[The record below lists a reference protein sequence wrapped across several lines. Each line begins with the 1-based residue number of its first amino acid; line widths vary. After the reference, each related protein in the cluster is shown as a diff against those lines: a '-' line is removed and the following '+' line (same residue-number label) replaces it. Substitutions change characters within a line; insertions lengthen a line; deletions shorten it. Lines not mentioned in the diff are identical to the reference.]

1 MTSNNELVNTNKTI
15 SDINIVTSIG
25 WFVVTA
31 WLEKDS
37 NSSSSTTKVMVITS
51 QNGGQSYSH
60 PSQIVLDSNSSKR
73 NLHLGIIPVQ
83 VYVTYEQDMGSN
95 KYDVFLVKTD
105 DGGLIFQVPSI
116 NLSHSPEAVG
126 DSILTVDPI
135 YGKQIVTC
143 FDDDIRNYSPSK
155 IVTGN

>member
-1 MTSNNELVNTNKTI
+1 
-15 SDINIVTSIG
+15 
-25 WFVVTA
+25 
-31 WLEKDS
+31 
-37 NSSSSTTKVMVITS
+37 MVITS

-60 PSQIVLDSNSSKR
+60 PSQIVLDSNSSIR

-95 KYDVFLVKTD
+95 KYDVFLVKSD
-105 DGGLIFQVPSI
+105 DGGLTFQAPPI

-135 YGKQIVTC
+135 YGKQIVTYLYN
-143 FDDDIRNYSPSK
+143 DIK
-155 IVTGN
+155 IIPHQKL